1 MIPGN
6 PFILRGQKVKLP
18 FDLYLLV
25 VYCQTQF
32 FYPKE
37 ELYVGLDTYYTA
49 EYFTE
54 CILSEIQKE
63 NKINILNDI
72 SIQLNSI
79 ADTINKHLTAVIT
92 YL

>member
-1 MIPGN
+1 MITKLNVEMFLMIPGN

-18 FDLYLLV
+18 FHLYLLV

-72 SIQLNSI
+72 
-79 ADTINKHLTAVIT
+79 
-92 YL
+92 